1 MATQSFVSESFGVTF
16 TVNADGSVSVA
27 LPFPFGSRTVTSK
40 EAQKLRAWFN
50 ANLPK

>member
-1 MATQSFVSESFGVTF
+1 MATQSLVSESLGVTF
-16 TVNADGSVSVA
+16 TVKADGSVSVE

-40 EAQKLRAWFN
+40 EAQELKAWFD